1 MSEKDLIKTA
11 NGFIEA
17 FNRNDWDACKKTLTS
32 KSVYDEVGTS
42 RKVEGPNEIISS
54 LQSWKKAMP
63 DVKGT
68 VTSSFASGNSAS
80 LEVTWHGTHT
90 GPLQTPSGVIEATG
104 KKQTTRSNFV
114 MKFDGNKI
122 GESKN
127 YFDML
132 SFMQQL
138 NVLPKQ

>member
-1 MSEKDLIKTA
+1 MSEKEVIQTAQSLID
-11 NGFIEA
+11 A
-17 FNRNDWDACKKTLTS
+17 FNRNDWEGCKALLTAS
-32 KSVYDEVGTS
+32 SVYDEVGSS
-42 RKVEGPNEIISS
+42 RRLEGVNDIISS
-54 LQSWKKAMP
+54 LQGWKKAMP

-68 VTSSFASGNSAS
+68 VTNSFASGNTAN
-80 LEVTWHGTHT
+80 LEVTWQGTHT

-104 KKQTTRSNFV
+104 KQQTTRSSFLMNIE
-114 MKFDGNKI
+114 GGKI

-138 NVLPKQ
+138 DVLPK